1 MPRNGLRALFS
12 HAGRWR
18 SNPPSASPRQSF
30 SATLM
35 EDHIASAEAIISRW
49 NADANANTFAKVTS
63 LFHAGRAEAR
73 EFLHAVAD
81 LQRAMVFFVSG
92 ECAAPAAARSAAL
105 IRAQTLMQTAMRR
118 LEHEFQQIL
127 CTNRDRLDP
136 ESVSSSTRTRSRAF
150 SDDTEASDDDEICAA
165 GESIGEVERA
175 SAVAM
180 ADLRAIAESMIAAGY
195 GKECVRI
202 YKTLRKSIVDEGLYR
217 LGFERLSQS
226 QIHQK
231 LDWEALDL
239 KIRSWL
245 VAAPVALRTLFSGE
259 RILCDYVFAGS
270 DSIGESC
277 FADITRDAA
286 ALFLEFPESVAK
298 TKRSPEK
305 LFRILDVYDAISDLW
320 PEIEAVFCFESTAAV
335 RSQALASLL
344 KLAEAA
350 RAMLADFET
359 AIQKDNS
366 KSPVPGGAVHP
377 LTRYVMNYLAFLA
390 DYEASLADIYADFSL
405 QIPTPLPESFFDS
418 ASTSASSSS
427 ASDGGGAASTI
438 SPRFAWL
445 VLVLLCKLDGKAEV
459 YREVALSYLFLSNN
473 LQYIVNKVRESHLR
487 FLLGDDW
494 AAKHAAKARHYASS
508 YERLGWAKV
517 AAAVPADPAAKMDSS
532 EAWEKMKG
540 FNLMFEATCRCQ
552 ADWVVA
558 DARIREEVRASVA
571 SLIVP
576 AYRVFYEG
584 CRAALRDSSAAA
596 AAVVRF
602 SPGDVKNRVYGLL
615 ESGSFQSPLR
625 SASI

>member
-1 MPRNGLRALFS
+1 MRALFS
-12 HAGRWR
+12 HAGRRR
-18 SNPPSASPRQSF
+18 SIPPPASPRQSF

-35 EDHIASAEAIISRW
+35 EDDIASAEAIISRW
-49 NADANANTFAKVTS
+49 NADADGNTFAKVTS

-73 EFLHAVAD
+73 EFLHAIAD

-105 IRAQTLMQTAMRR
+105 VRAQTLMQIAMRR
-118 LEHEFQQIL
+118 LEHEFHQIL
-127 CTNRDRLDP
+127 CANRDRLDP
-136 ESVSSSTRTRSRAF
+136 ESVSSSTRTRSSAF
-150 SDDTEASDDDEICAA
+150 SDDTEASDDDEIRAA
-165 GESIGEVERA
+165 GESIGEVEMA
-175 SAVAM
+175 SGVAM
-180 ADLRAIAESMIAAGY
+180 ADLHAIAESMIAAGY

-226 QIHQK
+226 QIQK
-231 LDWEALDL
+231 LDWEVLDL
-239 KIRSWL
+239 KIHSWL
-245 VAAPVALRTLFSGE
+245 GAAPVALRTLFSGE

-270 DSIGESC
+270 DSIGQSC

-286 ALFLEFPESVAK
+286 TLFLGFPEHVAK

-305 LFRILDVYDAISDLW
+305 LFRILDLYDAISDLW

-335 RSQALASLL
+335 RSQALGSLL

-350 RAMLADFET
+350 RAMLADFE
-359 AIQKDNS
+359 ASIQKDTS
-366 KSPVPGGAVHP
+366 KSPVSGGAIHR

-390 DYEASLADIYADFSL
+390 DYEASLADIYADFPL
-405 QIPTPLPESFFDS
+405 QTPTPLPESFFDS
-418 ASTSASSSS
+418 ASTPASPSS
-427 ASDGGGAASTI
+427 ASDGAAAAFAI
-438 SPRFAWL
+438 SLRFAWL

-517 AAAVPADPAAKMDSS
+517 AAAVPANPAAEMDAS

-540 FNLMFEATCRCQ
+540 FNLMFEAACRCQ

-558 DARIREEVRASVA
+558 DLGMREEVRASVA

-576 AYRVFYEG
+576 AYRVFYER

-602 SPGDVKNRVYGLL
+602 SPEDVKNRVYGLL
-615 ESGSFQSPLR
+615 DSGSFQSPLR
-625 SASI
+625 SASV